1 MNPDG
6 YESLDGRLKAL
17 KIVFALM
24 AVAALVACVFDVLEI
39 GLMDRLI
46 AGEDVS
52 DAALSADDDRQ
63 AIVGLVQSALYIACI
78 VVFIRWLHR
87 AYKNLDAVAPTQR
100 RHGTGWAIGGWFV
113 PVLNLWR
120 PKEII
125 NDIWRSGGTVPP
137 AWLAWWWGAFLVTGW
152 ISNFAVRSLG
162 GDDTP
167 QEFRESA
174 LAYAVSDGLDV
185 PMALLAIF
193 VAVKVTQRIEIAR
206 ADTPP
211 PREPEERFERA
222 DELPAHTRDADGSF
236 PSYPGS

>member
-17 KIVFALM
+17 KIVFTLM
-24 AVAALVACVFDVLEI
+24 AVTALVACVFDILEVS
-39 GLMDRLI
+39 LMDRLI
-46 AGEDVS
+46 AGEDVT
-52 DAALSADDDRQ
+52 DAELSADDTRQ
-63 AIVGLVQSALYIACI
+63 GIIGMVQFAVYVACV
-78 VVFIRWLHR
+78 VVFLRWLHR

-100 RHGTGWAIGGWFV
+100 RYGTGWAIGGWFV
-113 PVLNLWR
+113 PFLNLWR

-137 AWLAWWWGAFLVTGW
+137 AWLAWWWGAFLITGW
-152 ISNFAVRSLG
+152 ISNFALRSL

-167 QEFRESA
+167 QEFRDTA

-185 PMALLAIF
+185 PMALLAIV
-193 VAVKVTQRIEIAR
+193 VAVKLTQRIEIAR

-211 PREPEERFERA
+211 PRETEERFERA
-222 DELPAHTRDADGSF
+222 DTLPATARNEDGTF
-236 PSYPGS
+236 PSYPG